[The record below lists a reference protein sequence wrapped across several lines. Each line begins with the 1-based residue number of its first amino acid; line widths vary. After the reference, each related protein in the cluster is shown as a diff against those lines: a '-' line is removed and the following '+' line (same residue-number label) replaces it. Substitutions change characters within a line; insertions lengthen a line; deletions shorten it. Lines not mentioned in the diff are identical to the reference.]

1 MNNGKPTNMI
11 FRGQERIGS
20 GVRFR
25 SRGRGSRLDEP
36 RGLLV
41 VSQRLDRVRKAE
53 GTEAHR
59 EGK

>member
-1 MNNGKPTNMI
+1 M
-11 FRGQERIGS
+11 GS
-20 GVRFR
+20 GSEVE
-25 SRGRGSRLDEP
+25 GGDPDLDEP
-36 RGLLV
+36 RELLV

>member
-1 MNNGKPTNMI
+1 MSVIVSDGLMGR
-11 FRGQERIGS
+11 FSLGVGS
-20 GVRFR
+20 GDKLR

-36 RGLLV
+36 RGLPV

>member
-1 MNNGKPTNMI
+1 MSYGFMGR
-11 FRGQERIGS
+11 FSLGVGS